1 MGQYIHK
8 KCDFRHKKGN
18 KISLEISFLLN
29 LKTCKKI
36 RWADGF
42 TGFVSFMVFILYR
55 CKCLARTTF
64 RLSKHVVFEM
74 SI

>member
-29 LKTCKKI
+29 LKTCKKS
-36 RWADGF
+36 DGPMALQDLF
-42 TGFVSFMVFILYR
+42 LLWF
-55 CKCLARTTF
+55 
-64 RLSKHVVFEM
+64 LSYTVANV
-74 SI
+74 